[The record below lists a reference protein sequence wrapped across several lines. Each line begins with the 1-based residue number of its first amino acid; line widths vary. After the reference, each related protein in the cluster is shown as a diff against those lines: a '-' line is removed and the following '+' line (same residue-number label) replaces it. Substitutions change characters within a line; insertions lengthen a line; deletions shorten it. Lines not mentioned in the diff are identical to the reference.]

1 MDCKTARLLLAFC
14 RPTAAELDPCETEAL
29 DNHLMECSPCAA
41 LARAEHHL
49 EHQIGLAMRDVPLPS
64 HLRQRLLLRLEAE
77 RKAWYRHLAQ
87 RHPRIAAAVAALLL
101 LTAGLTLYAALRP
114 PRPLDLA
121 AVADNWNAEVSASR
135 EQVRKAFEERGFKI
149 VVPAEFNYQ
158 YLASYELR
166 PFGGKM
172 VPHLLFLR
180 GPNYAAVYIL
190 SGSDF
195 DVRAAVDQP
204 REGSGRFTV
213 ELRPGPANGKVAYL
227 IKYTGG
233 SFDWCLEEEK
243 KPTT

>member
-1 MDCKTARLLLAFC
+1 MDCKTARLLLVFC
-14 RPTAAELDPCETEAL
+14 AKAAELDPCEAEAL

-41 LARAEHHL
+41 LARAEHQTEQQL
-49 EHQIGLAMRDVPLPS
+49 GLAMQNVPLPS
-64 HLRQRLLLRLEAE
+64 HLRQRLLLRLQAE
-77 RKAWYRHLAQ
+77 RKTWYRHLPQ
-87 RHPRIAAAVAALLL
+87 RHPRLAGAVAAMLL
-101 LTAGLTLYAALRP
+101 LTVGLALYAALRP

-121 AVADNWNAEVSASR
+121 DIADKWNAEVTASR
-135 EQVRKAFEERGFKI
+135 EQVQKSFEERGFPI

-158 YLASYELR
+158 YLASYELQ
-166 PFGGKM
+166 PFAGKM

-190 SGSDF
+190 SSSDF
-195 DVRAAVDQP
+195 DVRAAVEQP

-213 ELRPGPANGKVAYL
+213 ELRPGPAHANIAYL

-233 SFDWCLEEEK
+233 SLDWCLEEEK